1 MQTDTIPSAARYGMT
16 ENCGSFVRT
25 WSYDPTSSGTVG
37 SPLPNCELKLIDVPS
52 MGYSAEDKPYPRG
65 EICMRGEQRFS
76 CYYKGETSRRCALA
90 SVTDPTE
97 DPKKTAE
104 TIDEEGWL
112 HTGDVG
118 ALDDCL
124 RLKIIDRVKVSL

>member
-1 MQTDTIPSAARYGMT
+1 MHRDHMQTDTISSAARYGMT

-52 MGYSAEDKPYPRG
+52 MGDSAEDKPYPRG

-76 CYYKGETSRRCALA
+76 CYYKGETS
-90 SVTDPTE
+90 
-97 DPKKTAE
+97 
-104 TIDEEGWL
+104 
-112 HTGDVG
+112 
-118 ALDDCL
+118 
-124 RLKIIDRVKVSL
+124 